1 MADKL
6 YSCDITKKQF
16 NKILPFLKTIKKNT
30 KPTKVNLYRVFCRVS
45 YILKTGSQWESMP
58 NDYPKHGT
66 VYYHFAQWNEE
77 YKDTGRT
84 TLDILQNKLV
94 GDTRESLGRDKRT
107 TFMI

>member
-1 MADKL
+1 
-6 YSCDITKKQF
+6 
-16 NKILPFLKTIKKNT
+16 
-30 KPTKVNLYRVFCRVS
+30 
-45 YILKTGSQWESMP
+45 MP

-84 TLDILQNKLV
+84 TLDILQDKLV